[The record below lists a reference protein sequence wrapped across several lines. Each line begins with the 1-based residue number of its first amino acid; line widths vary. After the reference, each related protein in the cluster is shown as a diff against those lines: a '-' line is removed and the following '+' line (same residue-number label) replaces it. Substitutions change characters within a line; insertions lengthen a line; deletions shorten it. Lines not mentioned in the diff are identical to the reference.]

1 MPRLPLRM
9 FGIHAGFQ
17 RHGRPI
23 TGVSSIFR
31 ESYRAQTSTRKQAC
45 KASMTQRR
53 SLASRKSTMTN
64 YATFLGSPSN
74 QLPKSN
80 QHRNLQFGLSTTYSQ
95 GRHSIKFGANLTHER
110 GGFINGS
117 SSTGVF
123 DFTGIYSGNAFAEFL
138 LGIPDNVT
146 RDYFKTLNG
155 DFGYYMNLYVQD
167 NYRVSERLTLNLG
180 FRLERNTFYQ
190 GINGGKTAF
199 DPATQKIVVPSNFN
213 PNAQLLTPR
222 TAPALSP
229 IGLSIRRAWGCRG
242 RFSLRSGTMCHALA
256 SRGVRRICLRI

>member
-9 FGIHAGFQ
+9 YGIHAGFQ
-17 RHGRPI
+17 TQERPI

-45 KASMTQRR
+45 KGFNDT
-53 SLASRKSTMTN
+53 TPIFGFPEIEMTN

-95 GRHSIKFGANLTHER
+95 GRHNIKFGADLTHER

-117 SSTGVF
+117 CSTGIF

-138 LGIPDNVT
+138 LGIPENVT
-146 RDYFKTLNG
+146 RDYYKTLNG

-167 NYRVSERLTLNLG
+167 NYRVSRQTDAES
-180 FRLERNTFYQ
+180 
-190 GINGGKTAF
+190 GISAG
-199 DPATQKIVVPSNFN
+199 
-213 PNAQLLTPR
+213 AQYVLPR
-222 TAPALSP
+222 YRWRQD
-229 IGLSIRRAWGCRG
+229 SI
-242 RFSLRSGTMCHALA
+242 
-256 SRGVRRICLRI
+256 